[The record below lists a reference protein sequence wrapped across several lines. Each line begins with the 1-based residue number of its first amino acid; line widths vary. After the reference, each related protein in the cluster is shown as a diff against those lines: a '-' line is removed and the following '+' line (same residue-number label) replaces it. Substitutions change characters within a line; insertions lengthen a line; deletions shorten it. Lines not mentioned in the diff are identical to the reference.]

1 MEILGIDI
9 GGSGMKGAP
18 VDIERGEL
26 MAERYRISTPQPA
39 TPDAIGDGV
48 AELVRHFNWRGPIG
62 CTLPS
67 VIKNGIVYSAANID
81 ASWISADGQ
90 QLFERK
96 TGCRVHLIN
105 DADAAGVAEM
115 RFGAGREQSG
125 VIMML
130 TFGTG
135 IGSALFVDG
144 RLVPNTELGHIELR
158 GKEAEQRASDRA
170 RTEKA
175 LSWRKWAKHVDE
187 YLGWLE
193 ALFSPDLFIIGGG
206 VSKRH
211 TRFVPLLHTRVPI
224 LIAHLLNEAGIVGAA
239 LAAEQLLG
247 EPVAQSAKDRGQ
259 G

>member
-1 MEILGIDI
+1 VHGGQSMEILGIDI

-18 VDIERGEL
+18 VDIGRGEL
-26 MAERYRISTPQPA
+26 LAERYRISTPQPA

-67 VIKNGIVYSAANID
+67 VIKNGVVYSAANID

-105 DADAAGVAEM
+105 DADAAGIAEM

-125 VIMML
+125 VVMML

-144 RLVPNTELGHIELR
+144 RLVPNTELGHLEFD
-158 GKEAEQRASDRA
+158 GMEAEARASGRA
-170 RTEKA
+170 RMERKLEWSAYVTE
-175 LSWRKWAKHVDE
+175 LNYVLYRMH
-187 YLGWLE
+187 
-193 ALFSPDLFIIGGG
+193 ALFWPDLI
-206 VSKRH
+206 
-211 TRFVPLLHTRVPI
+211 
-224 LIAHLLNEAGIVGAA
+224 
-239 LAAEQLLG
+239 
-247 EPVAQSAKDRGQ
+247 
-259 G
+259 